1 MCETNG
7 QIQVLSLMEK
17 AEIQNRQG
25 GHESRSYS
33 KCSLK
38 RNFILDGT
46 PQTLLHGQEENFYEK
61 DGTVSEGN
69 SMSKGYSENKVV
81 LVNVPEK
88 PATFAILPRMI

>member
-1 MCETNG
+1 MSQDHTLN
-7 QIQVLSLMEK
+7 VLLR
-17 AEIQNRQG
+17 EIS
-25 GHESRSYS
+25 H
-33 KCSLK
+33 
-38 RNFILDGT
+38 LDGT

-88 PATFAILPRMI
+88 PATFTILPRMT